1 MDEFKIDIEKGVI
14 EPRELSAT
22 DRFKFKC
29 YPGIK
34 CFNKCCS
41 AMRINL
47 TPYDIFILKNRLG
60 LSYDEFL
67 IKYTQPASIDRT
79 PLPIVVLKLLDDE
92 AKSCPFLLE
101 KEGCSVY
108 TDRPSTCRYYPIG
121 RVHMKKVDKPE
132 LREFFVSVK
141 EDHCLGH
148 KEDKEWTIDE
158 WRQDQGVDF
167 HDGVTR
173 DWLEIVI
180 KAKSLGMTEFNRGSL
195 DLFFMVSSNLD
206 MFRKFVFESRFL
218 DTYQLEPDFV
228 EKIRSSELDLLKF
241 SLRWLRFALFGE
253 GDFKISDN
261 AKVKASE
268 RLKKLSEARKQQ
280 MQEREQKAEKD
291 MANMQEM
298 KKNRTDS

>member
-1 MDEFKIDIEKGVI
+1 
-14 EPRELSAT
+14 
-22 DRFKFKC
+22 
-29 YPGIK
+29 
-34 CFNKCCS
+34 
-41 AMRINL
+41 
-47 TPYDIFILKNRLG
+47 
-60 LSYDEFL
+60 
-67 IKYTQPASIDRT
+67 
-79 PLPIVVLKLLDDE
+79 
-92 AKSCPFLLE
+92 
-101 KEGCSVY
+101 
-108 TDRPSTCRYYPIG
+108 
-121 RVHMKKVDKPE
+121 MKKVDKPE
-132 LREFFVSVK
+132 LREFFVLVK

-148 KEDKEWTIDE
+148 KEDKEWTIDD

-180 KAKSLGMTEFNRGSL
+180 KAKSLGMTEFNKGSL

-218 DTYQLEPDFV
+218 DSYQLEPDLLD
-228 EKIRSSELDLLKF
+228 KIRSSELDLLKF

-253 GDFKISDN
+253 GNFKISDE

-291 MANMQEM
+291 MAHMQEM